1 MAEVNELMLRHIV
14 VGVFQ
19 ENCYIVGSRRTRE
32 AICIDPGDQPTEILA
47 LARDMGVEIKVIAN
61 SHAHVD
67 HILAVGDVKASTGA
81 MFLLHPDDLALAR
94 QAGKSAVRFLGYE
107 PEAPPE
113 PDALLADSDTVEV
126 DGLRLRVL
134 HTPGHTRGSV
144 CYYTEGMLFSGDT
157 LFRGSIGRYDLPGG
171 SFEQEIASIVDRLLP
186 LPDDTIVLPGHQFE
200 TKIGVERETN
210 PYIRRELRRRATGA
224 TGSG

>member
-32 AICIDPGDQPTEILA
+32 AICIDPGDQPAEILA

-67 HILAVGDVKASTGA
+67 HILGVGEVKASTGA
-81 MFLLHPDDLALAR
+81 TFLLHPDDLALAR
-94 QAGKSAVRFLGYE
+94 QASKSAVRFLGYE

-186 LPDDTIVLPGHQFE
+186 LPDDTIVLPGHQLE
-200 TKIGVERETN
+200 TQIGVERETN
-210 PYIRRELRRRATGA
+210 PYIRRELRRRAAG
-224 TGSG
+224 G